1 MGTYKSGQPILHGI
15 TKDKFTFEY
24 VNCVLIPEMWILYFR
39 KLKGF
44 TSGEAEKKFVEKLEP
59 EKTLDAWKEFE
70 DAITKWKI
78 QQSHK
83 PEINDSEQIPKEH
96 GSIDSKTDDMSSKI
110 RDVNQSSQT
119 SGDMDNICTESQT
132 RKLVDP
138 RIQKKAD
145 PRLQKSGDPRIQRSI
160 DSCTGRSGD
169 GSLPLTETIA
179 QPDLENNK
187 SGLYTK
193 IME

>member
-1 MGTYKSGQPILHGI
+1 MG
-15 TKDKFTFEY
+15 
-24 VNCVLIPEMWILYFR
+24 
-39 KLKGF
+39 
-44 TSGEAEKKFVEKLEP
+44 EKLEP

-96 GSIDSKTDDMSSKI
+96 GSLDSKTDDMSSKI

-169 GSLPLTETIA
+169 GSLPLTVTIA
-179 QPDLENNK
+179 QPDLENNI
-187 SGLYTK
+187 SGSYTEM
-193 IME
+193 MEEPGNKTPENSERPEKEVPDVDVEELDTIAQFLENSS

>member
-1 MGTYKSGQPILHGI
+1 MG
-15 TKDKFTFEY
+15 
-24 VNCVLIPEMWILYFR
+24 
-39 KLKGF
+39 
-44 TSGEAEKKFVEKLEP
+44 EKLEP

-96 GSIDSKTDDMSSKI
+96 GSINSKTDDMSSKI
-110 RDVNQSSQT
+110 RDVNQPSQT
-119 SGDMDNICTESQT
+119 SGDVDNKCTESQT

-138 RIQKKAD
+138 RIPKKAD
-145 PRLQKSGDPRIQRSI
+145 PRLQKSGDPRIQRSQ
-160 DSCTGRSGD
+160 DSCTRSGD
-169 GSLPLTETIA
+169 ESLPLTETIA

-187 SGLYTK
+187 CGPYTMM
-193 IME
+193 MEEPGNKTPEKCERPEKEVPDVDVEELDTMAQFLENSS